1 TYYYDAFGNI
11 EEEKYYDANG
21 NLTTTPINNNIRYAG
36 YQYDEETG
44 LYYLNARMYDPKIAR
59 FLQEDTY
66 RGDPNDPLSL
76 NLYTYVKNNPL
87 VYYDPTGHWPEWLD
101 KKFENAKQWV
111 NKKIK
116 SVSDAASNVLNTA
129 KNYVNEKVV
138 QPVGQTIQKG
148 KEVIEYVIENKPSSL
163 KDGLALGTGIALT
176 TFKNNVYDP
185 FVDKVT
191 AVDAIVSVGNY
202 MEFYDEAQKR
212 FEYFENN
219 VTNSLGIQDNEYY
232 YIGGTLTGAY
242 NTIKGTAQFAGGT
255 LIGVRGIR
263 DTTIGIKGILSGGG
277 TISLT
282 LTAAGVGELML
293 AAEGSASGVFK
304 ASSGFDSFNRNYEK
318 FAKMTEGTPKT
329 WTSPDKYVGETAN
342 AIEARYPSKVVD
354 VNKIAYRPDGTILT
368 DFDIELDNTIIQVKA
383 GTAKG
388 LTSQIIKTTAG
399 TTKEVIG
406 FAPELNP
413 SSALVKNASKQGIK
427 VFTSLEDLLEYLK

>member
-1 TYYYDAFGNI
+1 MLRATYYYDAFGNI

-36 YQYDEETG
+36 YQYDEETE
-44 LYYLNARMYDPKIAR
+44 LYYLTARMYDPKIAR

-318 FAKMTEGTPKT
+318 FAKMTEGTRST
-329 WTSPDKYVGETAN
+329 LTSKDIRFTQDSISATFKDGSSVDDLINGLKSGKISPNDVP
-342 AIEARYPSKVVD
+342 AIRIFEK
-354 VNKIAYRPDGTILT
+354 DGVIYS
-368 DFDIELDNTIIQVKA
+368 LDNRRLYAFKEAGIDNINYVWATPEEIANEAWKMTTNNGGVTIRVR
-383 GTAKG
+383 GR
-388 LTSQIIKTTAG
+388 
-399 TTKEVIG
+399 
-406 FAPELNP
+406 
-413 SSALVKNASKQGIK
+413 
-427 VFTSLEDLLEYLK
+427 